1 MQNTLNYFNS
11 SNTIQN
17 QEDLAWRRKRRLED
31 FLAEERERLQNFLF
45 EESPT
50 SDEYERGNKDGE
62 VDREQEGGGR
72 AAKVFEKEAETLLV
86 WNPDDDD
93 TQFGGESNKTVHI
106 QKEEREE
113 SLEQIRRQGDVVHS
127 NDQVD
132 IKRGLG
138 AFPMLLKDPNE
149 TILTKKGSEV
159 SSDAKPGLAEA
170 HIGKSGS
177 ILEEEEKQM
186 DDTDPEEK
194 SAVEERLRRVAEECQ
209 KDKKFLIKVFDVR

>member
-1 MQNTLNYFNS
+1 M
-11 SNTIQN
+11 
-17 QEDLAWRRKRRLED
+17 ED

-72 AAKVFEKEAETLLV
+72 AAKVFEKGAETLLV

-106 QKEEREE
+106 RKEEREE
-113 SLEQIRRQGDVVHS
+113 SLEQSRGKGDVVHS
-127 NDQVD
+127 NNQVD
-132 IKRGLG
+132 IPSGLD
-138 AFPMLLKDPNE
+138 AFSMLLKDQNE
-149 TILTKKGSEV
+149 TILTQKGSEV

-170 HIGKSGS
+170 HIGRSGI
-177 ILEEEEKQM
+177 ILEEEEKQK
-186 DDTDPEEK
+186 DDTDPEERDEK
-194 SAVEERLRRVAEECQ
+194 NAAEERLRRVAEECQ
-209 KDKKFLIKVFDVR
+209 KDKKFLIKVFNVP